1 MDTLE
6 EQELGITA
14 HGYLASPIS
23 DNIREME
30 DGTLVIESCPVART
44 GWMQYACKDLPQEA
58 ARKLGVDVSN
68 PSASI
73 DLYRAPQDVFAPEF
87 LASLNGRPICENH
100 PPDFV
105 TPDTFSKYA
114 QGHMQ
119 NVHKGD
125 EPLENGEW
133 PIVAD
138 LIISAEPL
146 ISKVL
151 NKELRELSLGYDYSI
166 KRVGEQIRQVGMMG
180 NHLAVVSSGR
190 AGDEVRINDAAPVQV
205 QSRAAPSEAE
215 ATEPPGPGARLAA
228 QTVHA
233 SITKKEKPKVKNNWK
248 HIFGLG
254 LRAKAAD
261 ADTDPEELA
270 ELAMD
275 IGKRGM
281 DAEEEEDEPIKDRK
295 AKDKRK
301 AKDLEEDPVDED
313 HEPAMDGKRRAMH
326 DALDSLIDGGGMP
339 MGDKRVK
346 DEDLAELGDML
357 KQFFGQEA
365 KEPEHAAAD
374 EEEMEPEVVDA
385 DPAELEELLGAG
397 EEPDAEDTVEPD
409 PGEVIEPSGEESL
422 AEDDEAEMGE
432 CAHCGEAT
440 DAVNCPKCGCTDRKA
455 KDKAKAADAAAGVK
469 STLKY
474 LRPFIARSNDAA
486 AKAAWNNAMALTTRS
501 SRSTTGSYGAFAN
514 SARARDSKRTG
525 SAPPA
530 VRAEEANTKL
540 QSVYDQ
546 LREKGGK

>member
-1 MDTLE
+1 M
-6 EQELGITA
+6 
-14 HGYLASPIS
+14 P
-23 DNIREME
+23 
-30 DGTLVIESCPVART
+30 
-44 GWMQYACKDLPQEA
+44 
-58 ARKLGVDVSN
+58 
-68 PSASI
+68 
-73 DLYRAPQDVFAPEF
+73 
-87 LASLNGRPICENH
+87 
-100 PPDFV
+100 
-105 TPDTFSKYA
+105 
-114 QGHMQ
+114 
-119 NVHKGD
+119 
-125 EPLENGEW
+125 
-133 PIVAD
+133 
-138 LIISAEPL
+138 
-146 ISKVL
+146 
-151 NKELRELSLGYDYSI
+151 
-166 KRVGEQIRQVGMMG
+166 
-180 NHLAVVSSGR
+180 
-190 AGDEVRINDAAPVQV
+190 
-205 QSRAAPSEAE
+205 
-215 ATEPPGPGARLAA
+215 
-228 QTVHA
+228 
-233 SITKKEKPKVKNNWK
+233 
-248 HIFGLG
+248 
-254 LRAKAAD
+254 
-261 ADTDPEELA
+261 
-270 ELAMD
+270 
-275 IGKRGM
+275 
-281 DAEEEEDEPIKDRK
+281 K
-295 AKDKRK
+295 AKDDTKTGQEKETLKYLKAELRRAKEQGAGKATLEGLKKQIARHEDYWKGYDALAPIPTEDQVLGKGAVGDSDESDYQETERNLKVARQLFKQGKISERTVKQAEKERDEAWSKVKARDDLEPIPTEDRVLGHGAVGDTMSFAELKRLQPNASDTPEWRAFAKLRLDIEKVQDPKLRQKLTNLVDYGKHKQAQKLLESK
-301 AKDLEEDPVDED
+301 AKDSGLDP
-313 HEPAMDGKRRAMH
+313 
-326 DALDSLIDGGGMP
+326 I
-339 MGDKRVK
+339 RVK